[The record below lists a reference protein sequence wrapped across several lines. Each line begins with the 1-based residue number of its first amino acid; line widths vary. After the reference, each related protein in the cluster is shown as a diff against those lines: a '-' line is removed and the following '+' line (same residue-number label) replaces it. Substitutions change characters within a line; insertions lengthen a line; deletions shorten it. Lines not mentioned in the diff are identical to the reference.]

1 MNRRTLLAAA
11 IATPFML
18 AGCAAP
24 IGFNPVPGGVS
35 GMLGGAQK
43 YTGLNADQTAASLG
57 SMFALAQNKLSAAD
71 WAKLGTTVPGIGDL
85 VSKGAAAGGFSPS
98 SITSL
103 QSVVDAAGKM
113 NVNPSQISALAGY
126 VTNSMSGAGGTSAAS
141 LLSSVWR

>member
-1 MNRRTLLAAA
+1 MNRRSLLAAA
-11 IATPFML
+11 LATPLVL

-24 IGFNPVPGGVS
+24 IGFNPLPGGTS
-35 GMLGGAQK
+35 SMLSGAQK
-43 YTGLNADQTAASLG
+43 YMGLNADQTAASLG
-57 SMFALAQNKLSAAD
+57 SMFALAQNKLPAAD
-71 WAKLGTTVPGIGDL
+71 WARLGTTLPGIGDI

-113 NVNPSQISALAGY
+113 NVNPSQVSALAGY
-126 VTNSMSGAGGTSAAS
+126 VTNSMSGAGGTSAAN